1 MRVLFL
7 VDVTGVA
14 MGGDVKEVKNG
25 FARNYLIPQQLAVPA
40 THDALQRIE
49 RLKQQA
55 ESTRVNALADMS
67 ALGKELNGTQ
77 INIAMRAGSTGRL
90 YGSVTT
96 ALVASEL
103 SRVTTH
109 KIDRRIILMPEAI
122 RKVGRYDVRLRLHS
136 DVRSE
141 ITLVVYP
148 DGTDPADLVA
158 RLDAEESDEVE
169 STVST
174 EDEADITTVSKKPD
188 IAEKQTNTETEI
200 TATSMETEDTS
211 TVTGQTNVVEDN
223 GTSDEANKG
232 E

>member
-1 MRVLFL
+1 
-7 VDVTGVA
+7 
-14 MGGDVKEVKNG
+14 
-25 FARNYLIPQQLAVPA
+25 
-40 THDALQRIE
+40 
-49 RLKQQA
+49 
-55 ESTRVNALADMS
+55 
-67 ALGKELNGTQ
+67 
-77 INIAMRAGSTGRL
+77 
-90 YGSVTT
+90 
-96 ALVASEL
+96 
-103 SRVTTH
+103 
-109 KIDRRIILMPEAI
+109 MPEAI